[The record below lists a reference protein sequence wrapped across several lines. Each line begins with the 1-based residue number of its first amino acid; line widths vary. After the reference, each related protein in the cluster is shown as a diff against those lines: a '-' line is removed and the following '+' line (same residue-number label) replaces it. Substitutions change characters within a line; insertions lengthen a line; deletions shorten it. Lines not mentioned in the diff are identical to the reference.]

1 MPTIEIPNIEQSIQ
15 ALIPTITD
23 EVAGEIRKQ
32 CLAGMSYTISKQV
45 QEVVG
50 EHIRDVILPAVRD
63 ELAAHEAEIK
73 ASVIAAVKQVFVAA
87 GASLVDHATKKL
99 ASYEGDK
106 LLTQM
111 MGPLLRGY

>member
-1 MPTIEIPNIEQSIQ
+1 MPTIEVPTIEQSIQ
-15 ALIPTITD
+15 ALIPRLTD
-23 EVAGEIRKQ
+23 EVAAEIRKQ
-32 CLAGMSYTISKQV
+32 CLAGMSYTVSKQV

-50 EHIRDVILPAVRD
+50 EHIKDVILPAVRE

-73 ASVIAAVKQVFVAA
+73 ASVIAAIKQTFEAA
-87 GASLVDHATKKL
+87 GAALVEHATKKL

-106 LLTQM
+106 LLAQM